1 MVRNEIIEV
10 LRRYFVALESV
21 GIQVGFG
28 VLFGSHARGESTGS
42 SDIDVIVV
50 SSVFDTVI
58 FLETTQSPRGA
69 APREPRAPALAILVP
84 PPWALYRVGGAYG
97 LNRADGRC
105 YTAGWNA
112 KRGN

>member
-50 SSVFDTVI
+50 SSVFDND
-58 FLETTQSPRGA
+58 RGYEPVDRLWITKA
-69 APREPRAPALAILVP
+69 AIDHRIEPVPCGLKEWESDDSRAIVEIARREGMRIDVAV
-84 PPWALYRVGGAYG
+84 
-97 LNRADGRC
+97 
-105 YTAGWNA
+105 
-112 KRGN
+112 